1 MGTEHRHGGHPHAHD
16 HHGHHHHAHHQAHDE
31 SRAIGVAFFL
41 NLGFTLV
48 ELVGGLLTNSV
59 AILADA
65 LHDLGDSLALG
76 LGWYLSRVARRGAD
90 ASFSY
95 GYQRFSL
102 LGALINSLVL
112 VAGSVFILVE
122 AVPRL
127 WAPEMP
133 HAEGMFLLALLGVAV
148 NGFAAWRLKRSG
160 TLNAQAMGWH
170 LLEDMLG
177 WIAVL
182 VVSIVLM
189 FVDWPVLDPLLS
201 VVFTAFI
208 LINVLRTLRAT
219 IGVFLQAVPAGAA
232 LADVEAALRAEADV
246 AAVHHGRL
254 WTLDGEHCRHKV
266 FNASWTLDGEQHV
279 FTAHVVAARSLD
291 AGEMTVLKGRV
302 EARLAPFGFAHTT
315 IEIELPGENCRD
327 AHG

>member
-1 MGTEHRHGGHPHAHD
+1 MGTDHRHA
-16 HHGHHHHAHHQAHDE
+16 GHHHHHHHDHHHGDDE

-41 NLGFTLV
+41 NLAFTVV

-76 LGWYLSRVARRGAD
+76 LGWYLARVARRGAD

-182 VVSIVLM
+182 VVSVVLM

-219 IGVFLQAVPAGAA
+219 VGVFLQAVPAGARV
-232 LADVEAALRAEADV
+232 ADVDAALRAEAEV

-254 WTLDGEHCRHKV
+254 
-266 FNASWTLDGEQHV
+266 WTLDGEQHV
-279 FTAHVVAARSLD
+279 FTAHVVAARLLD
-291 AGEMTVLKGRV
+291 AAEMAALKLRL
-302 EARLAPFGFAHTT
+302 EQRLAPFGFAHTT

-327 AHG
+327 GQVDNSQGALR